1 MPIQFMSICDGGKRA
16 RDSQYE
22 YTSMMASRRWETD
35 AASYRLF
42 DVLRAVAHL
51 QFAQVILEL
60 AEHIIAAQVLVVDLR
75 SGASMRDEVVK

>member
-1 MPIQFMSICDGGKRA
+1 MVAPLTMPIQFMSICDGGKRA

-22 YTSMMASRRWETD
+22 YTSMMAWQTD

-51 QFAQVILEL
+51 
-60 AEHIIAAQVLVVDLR
+60 
-75 SGASMRDEVVK
+75 

>member
-1 MPIQFMSICDGGKRA
+1 MVAPLTMPIQFMSICDGGKRA

-22 YTSMMASRRWETD
+22 YTSMMAWQTD

-60 AEHIIAAQVLVVDLR
+60 AEHIIAA
-75 SGASMRDEVVK
+75 